1 MMRCDRMVLGLAA
14 LLAASGTA
22 AAQSWSAGDARRM
35 HNFVEYGVPDPGY
48 VPNAYFVDPPT
59 SLPPNA
65 YARRATPGGLIETAA
80 RRLNPFS
87 APSRASDI
95 TFAPAPYRQGPP
107 AGSYR
112 VMRPPYGPAG
122 YHYSMSGAVTPMA
135 SPTTTGGAL
144 VPGVNCPTCPR

>member
-14 LLAASGTA
+14 LLAASGA
-22 AAQSWSAGDARRM
+22 AEAQSWSARDARRM
-35 HNFVEYGVPDPGY
+35 HNFVEYGVPDSGY
-48 VPNAYFVDPPT
+48 VPNAYFVDPT
-59 SLPPNA
+59 FALPPNA

-80 RRLNPFS
+80 RRINPFS

-95 TFAPAPYRQGPP
+95 AFAPAPYRQAPS
-107 AGSYR
+107 ATRYR

-135 SPTTTGGAL
+135 TPTSEEPL